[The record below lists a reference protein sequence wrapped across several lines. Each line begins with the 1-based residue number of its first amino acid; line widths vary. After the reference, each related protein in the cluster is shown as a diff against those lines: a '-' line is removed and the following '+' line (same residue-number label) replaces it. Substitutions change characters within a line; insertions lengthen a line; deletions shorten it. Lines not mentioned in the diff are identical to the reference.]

1 MNTSELERLLDE
13 FNAAIENREL
23 SRASDISQR
32 LLSEIEGFN
41 HLNQNLAQVK
51 FKVLSAIAGLE
62 EACGSADC
70 AIEHYLD
77 LIELGKE
84 HEQFD
89 WKAEGFKQIGLVHCK
104 LGDFERASLFL
115 HKALDIL
122 RFPEF
127 ENTVALADVLKAIVF
142 LKRRICEQETQ
153 SLWQEAAEIYNLH
166 GIEI

>member
-1 MNTSELERLLDE
+1 MNTSELERLLKE
-13 FNAAIENREL
+13 FDTAIKSREL
-23 SRASDISQR
+23 TSASDISQR
-32 LLSEIEGFN
+32 LLSEIEGFS
-41 HLNQNLAQVK
+41 HLNQNLAQIK
-51 FKVLSAIAGLE
+51 FKVLSAIARLE
-62 EACGSADC
+62 EACGSADS

-122 RFPEF
+122 RLPEF
-127 ENTVALADVLKAIVF
+127 ENTVELADILKSIVL
-142 LKRRICEQETQ
+142 LKRKICEQETQ